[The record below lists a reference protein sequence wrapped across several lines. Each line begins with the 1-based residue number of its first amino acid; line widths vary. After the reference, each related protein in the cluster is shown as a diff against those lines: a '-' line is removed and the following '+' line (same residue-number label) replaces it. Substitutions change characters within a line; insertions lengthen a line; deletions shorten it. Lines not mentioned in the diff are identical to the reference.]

1 MRDDAAV
8 TRWALAAGAGDE
20 SAVERFVAATR
31 PDVRRFVIYL
41 TGDPQVA
48 DDLTQETFLRALRTL
63 PRFAGRS
70 SARTW
75 LFSIARRAV
84 VDRVRYD
91 KARPVLVCTEAWQNL
106 AEAAQP
112 RHLPGVDEG
121 VVLEDLVA
129 KLSAERR
136 QAFLLTQLVGL
147 PYAEAAAVSGCPIGT
162 VRSRVNRARRTLTA
176 QLLT

>member
-1 MRDDAAV
+1 M

-31 PDVRRFVIYL
+31 PDVRRFVTHL
-41 TGDPQVA
+41 TGDPQGA
-48 DDLTQETFLRALRTL
+48 DDLTQETFLRALRAL
-63 PRFAGRS
+63 PRFEGRS

-75 LFSIARRAV
+75 LLSIARRVV

-91 KARPVLVCTEAWQNL
+91 RARPVLVSTDAWQYL

-112 RHLPGVDEG
+112 RHVPGVDEG
-121 VVLEDLVA
+121 VVIEDLVA
-129 KLSAERR
+129 KLPAERR
-136 QAFLLTQLVGL
+136 QAFLLTQLLGL
-147 PYAEAAAVSGCPIGT
+147 PYAEVATVSDCPVGT

-176 QLLT
+176 QLLA